1 MKIAFPFKFE
11 EELFPSI
18 ILSAAPPLPFQTA
31 FFFFCTDVSE
41 TRKKEPRS
49 EYCKKNYSHEL
60 KISIWISFLLV

>member
-31 FFFFCTDVSE
+31 FFFFALMCQRQGEKNPDLNIV
-41 TRKKEPRS
+41 KKITLMS
-49 EYCKKNYSHEL
+49 
-60 KISIWISFLLV
+60 